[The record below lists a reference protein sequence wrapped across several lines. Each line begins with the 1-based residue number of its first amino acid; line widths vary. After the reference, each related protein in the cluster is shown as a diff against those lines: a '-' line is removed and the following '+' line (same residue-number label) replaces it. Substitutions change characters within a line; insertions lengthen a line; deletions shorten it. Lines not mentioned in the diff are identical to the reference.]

1 TKILGDTVEQIAFE
15 KSGILKSGVP
25 CVCYPDLPRAA
36 LGIIRTT
43 AQVQRAPLIVAPLKD
58 LTYVD
63 ASLRGT
69 RLLTETSLPLTLPL
83 LGEHQMKNAS
93 VVMACVK
100 ELRGRGWTISDEAL
114 QKGFASVS
122 FPARMEVL
130 SESPLVL
137 LDGAHNPEGTAA

>member
-1 TKILGDTVEQIAFE
+1 MYKRQ
-15 KSGILKSGVP
+15 
-25 CVCYPDLPRAA
+25 
-36 LGIIRTT
+36 
-43 AQVQRAPLIVAPLKD
+43 PLIVAPLKD

-83 LGEHQMKNAS
+83 LGEHQMKNAA

-137 LDGAHNPEGTAA
+137 LDGCLLYTSRRSRTS